1 MSRTTIS
8 ERGEAPVPE
17 DGAGDGAAGRA
28 GKGGLARA
36 SGAVALVVAAG
47 SAALLSVGAF
57 LGLYVRPTSDDW
69 CALWKTR
76 DMGVLGIASDFY
88 LTQNGRVTNAFLTGL
103 IYSDGTRGPK
113 LLPAFLVVALGAV
126 LFLLAREALRALR
139 LPFPAV
145 AAAAAVLVL
154 EALLFFAGTRS
165 YQVLLWAPA
174 TISHT
179 LPSLIGL
186 WAVLGAVWAAR
197 SGRRWARAASTGA
210 ALLTGTAIGMLSEP
224 FALVGGAIAASVGL
238 LCLPRFGW
246 TENRYVSTW
255 CAAAC
260 LGIAAGLVLLS
271 TSPGARWRRAQHP
284 PEPLSAAEV
293 GETFHDWWRV
303 WQTAG
308 GQWAYLG
315 AVTAGVL
322 LGLGAAFLRTRTRTR
337 TRPRTQTRPRAL
349 AAVRVPPAAG
359 PSRRPVLLVAALS
372 PLPLIALA
380 SLAVVY
386 GLRSGYGVTGW
397 TYARTW
403 TSFLVPFLLTLC
415 AYGAGLGLLLGRR
428 LTTDPD
434 PEPGTTPGSGTAS
447 RTTVARV
454 TALVAAGASTL
465 VCVAALVSPVQDLT
479 TTTVARSL
487 AWDRQDARVRSEAA
501 DGAREATYRPLPI
514 GHLAEPFFTTAYPRD
529 WVAQCA
535 SRYYGVSRITRR

>member
-8 ERGEAPVPE
+8 ERGEARMPE
-17 DGAGDGAAGRA
+17 DGAEGGTAGR
-28 GKGGLARA
+28 GGPSRA
-36 SGAVALVVAAG
+36 PGAVALVVAAG
-47 SAALLSVGAF
+47 AAALLSVGAF
-57 LGLYVRPTSDDW
+57 LGLYARPTSDDW
-69 CALWKTR
+69 CALWKAR
-76 DMGVLGIASDFY
+76 DMGVLGITSDFY

-103 IYSDGTRGPK
+103 VYSDGMRGPK
-113 LLPAFLVVALGAV
+113 LLPAFLVVALGAA

-145 AAAAAVLVL
+145 ATAAAVLVL

-179 LPSLIGL
+179 LPSVIGL
-186 WAVLGAVWAAR
+186 WAVLGAVRAAR
-197 SGRRWARAASTGA
+197 GGPRARTVSAGG
-210 ALLTGTAIGMLSEP
+210 ALLAGTAVGMLSEP
-224 FALVGGAIAASVGL
+224 FALVGGVAAVAVGL
-238 LCLPRFGW
+238 MCLPRFGW
-246 TENRYVSTW
+246 TKDRYASTW

-260 LGIAAGLVLLS
+260 LGLAAGLLLLS

-303 WQTAG
+303 WQTVG

-322 LGLGAAFLRTRTRTR
+322 LGLGTAFLGARARTRAGTRAPARTR
-337 TRPRTQTRPRAL
+337 
-349 AAVRVPPAAG
+349 PAAG

-403 TSFLVPFLLTLC
+403 TSFLVPLLPVLC
-415 AYGAGLGLLLGRR
+415 AYGTGLGLLLGRR
-428 LTTDPD
+428 LTAPSDGAG
-434 PEPGTTPGSGTAS
+434 PGGLLSPGAPAP
-447 RTTVARV
+447 RIAAARV
-454 TALVAAGASTL
+454 AVLVAAGASTV
-465 VCVAALVSPVQDLT
+465 VCVAALVSPVRDLT
-479 TTTVARSL
+479 TATVARSL
-487 AWDRQDARVRSEAA
+487 AWDRQDARIRSEAA
-501 DGAREATYRPLPI
+501 DGAREVAYRPLPI
-514 GHLAEPFFTTAYPRD
+514 GRLAEPFFTTAYPRD

-535 SRYYGVSRITRR
+535 SRYYGVSRVTRS